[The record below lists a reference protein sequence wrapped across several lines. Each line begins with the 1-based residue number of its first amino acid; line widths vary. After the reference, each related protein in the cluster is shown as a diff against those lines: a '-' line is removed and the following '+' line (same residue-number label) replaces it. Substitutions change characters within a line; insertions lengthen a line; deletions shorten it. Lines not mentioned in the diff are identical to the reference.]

1 MKSHVSCIIR
11 EHCKNCSN
19 FSESFLCHG
28 NPTTPTYRT
37 TLVNPFH
44 TNFINSSHLVD
55 IIQNWIS
62 TTPSF
67 TIDWLLMRVNPSCTT
82 EIPSLDVPECTAAT
96 IFPDSAVVESVSRVL
111 NVCAVREL
119 GTSICNV

>member
-1 MKSHVSCIIR
+1 MFV
-11 EHCKNCSN
+11 
-19 FSESFLCHG
+19 CHG

-44 TNFINSSHLVD
+44 TNFINSSYLLD

-62 TTPSF
+62 TAPSF
-67 TIDWLLMRVNPSCTT
+67 TIDWLLMRVNPNCPT
-82 EIPSLDVPECTAAT
+82 EIPRLDVAECNNIAT
-96 IFPDSAVVESVSRVL
+96 IFPDSALAESVSRVL

-119 GTSICNV
+119 GANICNV